1 MRLREISP
9 ELYARSVLPLTG
21 ELWAGRRD
29 LDAYVAYWL
38 EIARSRYGRR
48 HYRTI
53 GLYDGRRLVASFKR
67 YGRAIDVRSRRLRA
81 IGIGAVFTP
90 SELRGRGYASFM
102 LACALDRARS
112 EGYDLVYL
120 FSDIRPQFYA
130 ALGFRAQ
137 PSRMV
142 SLRADTLP
150 STRLELAPLEEGD
163 WNGVRRCFELGRAG
177 RPAAFARTPLIWEW
191 IRMRVTRDSEHTV
204 GLPTNLVVRR
214 GRGICAY
221 VLGVRAPERDAY
233 IVDEFGFADAAA
245 AKLTPALLRAAAG
258 DLHRVIGWLP
268 PDGPRNVL
276 PKGIVHKRKRS
287 ILMMAALSAGGRT
300 VVDALSRASNADFC
314 WATEHI

>member
-9 ELYARSVLPLTG
+9 ELYAHGVLPLTAA
-21 ELWAGRRD
+21 LWAGRRD
-29 LDAYVAYWL
+29 FAAYVEYWL
-38 EIARSRYGRR
+38 EVARSRYGRR

-67 YGRAIDVRSRRLRA
+67 YERAIDVRSRRLRA

-102 LACALDRARS
+102 LASALDRSRS
-112 EGYDLVYL
+112 EGYDLAYL

-130 ALGFRAQ
+130 TLGFRAE
-137 PSRMV
+137 PSRTV
-142 SLRADTLP
+142 TLRADALP
-150 STRLELAPLEEGD
+150 STRLELAPLTDGD

-177 RPAAFARTPLIWEW
+177 RPAAFVRTPLIWEW
-191 IRMRVTRDSEHTV
+191 IRMRVTRQSEHAV
-204 GLPTNLVVRR
+204 GLATNLVVRR

-258 DLHRVIGWLP
+258 DLHRVTGWLP
-268 PDGPRNVL
+268 PDGPRSVL
-276 PKGIVHKRKRS
+276 PKGVVHKRKRP

-300 VVDALSRASNADFC
+300 IVDALPSASNADFC

>member
-9 ELYARSVLPLTG
+9 ELYARSVLPLTAD
-21 ELWAGRRD
+21 LWAGRRVFD
-29 LDAYVAYWL
+29 TYVAHWL

-53 GLYDGRRLVASFKR
+53 GLYDGRRLVTSFKR
-67 YGRAIDVRSRRLRA
+67 YERGIEVAARRFAA

-102 LACALDRARS
+102 LACALDRARAD
-112 EGYDLVYL
+112 GYDLAYL

-130 ALGFRAQ
+130 ALGFRAL
-137 PSRMV
+137 PSREV
-142 SLRADTLP
+142 SLRADALP
-150 STRLELAPLEEGD
+150 SRRFDLAPLNPDD
-163 WNGVRRCFELGRAG
+163 WNGVRRCFELGSAG
-177 RPAAFARTPLIWEW
+177 RSGGLLRTPLIWEW
-191 IRMRVTRDSEHTV
+191 IRMRVSRDSEHAV
-204 GLPTNLVVRR
+204 GLATNLVVRR

-233 IVDEFGFADAAA
+233 IVDEFGYADDAAA
-245 AKLTPALLRAAAG
+245 ATTPALLRAAAG
-258 DLHRVIGWLP
+258 DLHRVTGWLP

-276 PKGIVHKRKRS
+276 PKGIVRKRKRS
-287 ILMMAALSAGGRT
+287 ILMMAPLNAGGR
-300 VVDALSRASNADFC
+300 ALIDSLAGASNADFC